1 MPRWLKRRRSAVMAA
16 ARVLAGSFTGT
27 ALGGRGRMVQEATV
41 RRRVEDLCAAV
52 ARYNVGERDWVS
64 GVMGLRDPQTQTQ
77 TPPSTRGTMRA
88 ETRAETPQPTQLLLH
103 ESPPTPLTPLTPPT
117 PTALPALPA
126 LRLVPVEMPSLV
138 DGSSP
143 STDELPPWPKPPEGL
158 TPTSR
163 EAFRQMVVLQRN
175 RYRLLC
181 SRIDAVPRYQA
192 ASERYLQQ
200 SAEYRDLAAD
210 PATDDDELAKRL
222 VDLEATLREM
232 AEWGPKGDLGH
243 WHGKVRG
250 AMPQSL

>member
-64 GVMGLRDPQTQTQ
+64 GVMGLRDPQTQTR
-77 TPPSTRGTMRA
+77 PSTRATTRAEVRA

-103 ESPPTPLTPLTPPT
+103 ESPPTPPTPLTPPT

-138 DGSSP
+138 EESSA

-163 EAFRQMVVLQRN
+163 EAFRQIVVPQRN

-181 SRIDAVPRYQA
+181 SEIDAVPRYQA

-200 SAEYRDLAAD
+200 SAEYR
-210 PATDDDELAKRL
+210 
-222 VDLEATLREM
+222 
-232 AEWGPKGDLGH
+232 
-243 WHGKVRG
+243 
-250 AMPQSL
+250 